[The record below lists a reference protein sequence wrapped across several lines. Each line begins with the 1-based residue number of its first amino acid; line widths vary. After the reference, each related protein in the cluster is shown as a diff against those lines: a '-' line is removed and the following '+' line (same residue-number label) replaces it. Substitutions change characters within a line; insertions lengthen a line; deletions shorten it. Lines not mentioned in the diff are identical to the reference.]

1 MPLKNCTEWFLAPE
15 KPCQIPE
22 TYDKNITTCNEI
34 LARNLRAQSHMI
46 AWVGIVLIC
55 IASFVIYIVYK
66 ALSSLSYEQGRW
78 VELYKQEERSSM
90 SRKLQQRASDLAQE
104 ITKQF
109 LLKERLRV
117 QNCGHAIFF
126 QLNPQW
132 FLNRPKSEWKRISRI
147 YSPKVCNKSD
157 GSHILYTPLYEWADQ
172 QAKDQKLDS
181 AFDLLDADEMTFHK
195 NKDIE
200 EPTGKVQNYF

>member
-1 MPLKNCTEWFLAPE
+1 
-15 KPCQIPE
+15 
-22 TYDKNITTCNEI
+22 
-34 LARNLRAQSHMI
+34 MI

-109 LLKERLRV
+109 LLKERPGV
-117 QNCGHAIFF
+117 QNCGLAVFFAI
-126 QLNPQW
+126 
-132 FLNRPKSEWKRISRI
+132 
-147 YSPKVCNKSD
+147 
-157 GSHILYTPLYEWADQ
+157 
-172 QAKDQKLDS
+172 KLW
-181 AFDLLDADEMTFHK
+181 
-195 NKDIE
+195 
-200 EPTGKVQNYF
+200 